1 MGRKNRR
8 KDAMQNYRALLGM
21 RELYLHP
28 ESIPHIHHTDRTVKT
43 AKTVKTDR
51 TVKTVHSEYSA
62 VDVRTHDT

>member
-28 ESIPHIHHTDRTVKT
+28 ESVPHIHRSDRTDR
-43 AKTVKTDR
+43 ADGSERSDR
-51 TVKTVHSEYSA
+51 TVKTVHS
-62 VDVRTHDT
+62 